1 MGLKIDRKQDKRVV
15 HACTHMLAD
24 IPNGVTVCSSELVAG
39 GILQEG
45 TALGG
50 KDAAGL
56 YHVVKTARLTEDA
69 TATTKAYKVAK
80 GHHFKVGD
88 FIMLKV
94 GAKAYEITSIN
105 TSETLYDT
113 INVDTTLGEAATAGA
128 ALVLAAAAA
137 ESADT
142 TSAFKYV
149 PKAMTGD
156 SYDVEALNNH
166 FVTAV
171 TIGQFKESVIPAVS
185 DDIKAALPGI
195 SLI

>member
-45 TALGG
+45 TVLGG
-50 KDAAGL
+50 KDAFGL
-56 YHVVKTARLTEDA
+56 YHVVKTARLTEAAIDS
-69 TATTKAYKVAK
+69 TKAYKVAK

-94 GAKAYEITSIN
+94 GAKAYKITSIN

-113 INVDTTLGEAATAGA
+113 INVGTTLGEAAPVGS
-128 ALVLAAAAA
+128 ALVLAAAESA
-137 ESADT
+137 ES
-142 TSAFKYV
+142 TSAFKYA
-149 PKAMTGD
+149 PKAMAGD
-156 SYDVEALNNH
+156 SYDVKALNNH

>member
-56 YHVVKTARLTEDA
+56 YHVVKTARLT
-69 TATTKAYKVAK
+69 ATTKAYKVAK

-94 GAKAYEITSIN
+94 GAKAYKITSIN
-105 TSETLYDT
+105 TSETLYDP
-113 INVDTTLGEAATAGA
+113 INVGTTLGEAATAGA
-128 ALVLAAAAA
+128 ALVLAAA